1 MTHSSFDDRRRALE
15 NAFFHK
21 RDSDLLQQLRE
32 RMERGEAKTKLAEV
46 TEIRDEALLERLVGL
61 QITPETL
68 DALKL
73 APLVEIAWADGTV
86 HAKQRE
92 AVLTAAEQSGV
103 APASAAHRLLVAW
116 LDARPGPELLQ
127 TWKDYVH
134 CQSQR
139 MGRAALETLRDD
151 IMDRALFVAEAT
163 GGVFGFHRVARQE
176 RAKLDELGALLEE
189 LAAVFA

>member
-1 MTHSSFDDRRRALE
+1 MTHSSFDERRRALE

-46 TEIRDEALLERLVGL
+46 TGIRDEALLERLVGL

-68 DALKL
+68 DALNL

-103 APASAAHRLLVAW
+103 ARASMAGRLLVAW
-116 LDARPGPELLQ
+116 LDAKPGPELLQ

-139 MGRAALETLRDD
+139 MGREALEALRDD

-176 RAKLDELGALLEE
+176 RAKLDELGDLLEE
-189 LAAVFA
+189 LAAAFA